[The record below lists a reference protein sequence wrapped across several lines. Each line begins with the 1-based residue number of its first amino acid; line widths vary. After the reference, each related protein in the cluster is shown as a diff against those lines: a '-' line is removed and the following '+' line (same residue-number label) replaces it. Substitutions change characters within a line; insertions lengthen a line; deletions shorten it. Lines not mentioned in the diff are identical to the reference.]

1 MKACGF
7 WIIEYDFA
15 VSGGQQIITDQLKH
29 ASSPARPGTFVNNS
43 MENAHFMRAYSNVK
57 GMPNYGGT
65 VKYFYANIEPDCFF
79 SFCKEILL
87 FLVCVFV
94 LFF

>member
-15 VSGGQQIITDQLKH
+15 ASGGQQVITDQLKH
-29 ASSPARPGTFVNNS
+29 ASPPARPGTLVNNS

-57 GMPNYGGT
+57 GMPNYGGM
-65 VKYFYANIEPDCFF
+65 VKYFYVNFCGWGGNCALPLYVLAAN
-79 SFCKEILL
+79 
-87 FLVCVFV
+87 V
-94 LFF
+94 